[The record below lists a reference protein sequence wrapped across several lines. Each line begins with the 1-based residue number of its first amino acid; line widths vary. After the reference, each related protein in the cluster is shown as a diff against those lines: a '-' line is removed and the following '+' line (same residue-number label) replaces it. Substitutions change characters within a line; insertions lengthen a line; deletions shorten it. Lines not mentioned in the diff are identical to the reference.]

1 MAVNPASVKSHSNY
15 REKFSLPFP
24 LLSDADRAVSHAYDA
39 VKANG
44 KSIER
49 TVIIIDTDGV
59 IRYLKRGMPK
69 DVELLEVLNGLNS

>member
-1 MAVNPASVKSHSNY
+1 MKSHHNY
-15 REKFSLPFP
+15 REKFNLPFP
-24 LLSDADRAVSHAYDA
+24 ILSDADRSVSHAYHA

-49 TVIIIDTDGV
+49 TVLIIDREGV

-69 DVELLEVLNGLNS
+69 DSELLEALHGLES